1 MALPAFAIY
10 SFLYLYPSIS
20 NLWNSTKRWD
30 GVTPPEF
37 IGARNFTYLATN
49 DDLFLKVVGNNFRFA
64 FVVVVLQTSLSLLFA
79 TFLLKNT
86 KTTIFLRVVYFFP
99 TILSSVSVGL
109 IWLFLYNPN
118 YGLINATGKS
128 IGLMNEPGINWLG
141 DGRFALYAIAITQ
154 VWFHTGQMMVVYIA
168 GLQQIPKE
176 LYEAAEVDGASPL
189 RIYRSIALPLSRP
202 AMGATAI
209 FLFVINWNDL
219 LWPLLLIQES
229 DKKTLP
235 LAMLAYRGE
244 YFVSFSMLFTAVMV
258 ASLPMVIMYL
268 MMQRSFIA
276 GLTAGAVKG

>member
-1 MALPAFAIY
+1 MIFKSSRIVSLTLFAALILIPSLIVVLG
-10 SFLYLYPSIS
+10 SFKTDSEVYNKPLSLPDVWSLDNYKRLLSDS
-20 NLWNSTKRWD
+20 DLDVSFRNS
-30 GVTPPEF
+30 
-37 IGARNFTYLATN
+37 
-49 DDLFLKVVGNNFRFA
+49 
-64 FVVVVLQTSLSLLFA
+64 VVVTLLSVIFTLLFA
-79 TFLLKNT
+79 SLASFAIARMMT
-86 KTTIFLRVVYFFP
+86 
-99 TILSSVSVGL
+99 VSGKVL
-109 IWLFLYNPN
+109 
-118 YGLINATGKS
+118 AT
-128 IGLMNEPGINWLG
+128 L
-141 DGRFALYAIAITQ
+141 FALGLAIPAQINL
-154 VWFHTGQMMVVYIA
+154 VPIYYIFRDL
-168 GLQQIPKE
+168 GLTNSFLGLVIINVTTTLPISIFILTAFFRE
-176 LYEAAEVDGASPL
+176 ISRDMYEASEVDGASPL

-229 DKKTLP
+229 EKKTLP

>member
-1 MALPAFAIY
+1 MRDEKIQMIFKSSRIVSLTLFAALILIPSLIVVLG
-10 SFLYLYPSIS
+10 SFKTDSEVYNKPLSLPDVWSLDNYKRLLSDS
-20 NLWNSTKRWD
+20 DLDVSFRNS
-30 GVTPPEF
+30 
-37 IGARNFTYLATN
+37 
-49 DDLFLKVVGNNFRFA
+49 
-64 FVVVVLQTSLSLLFA
+64 VVVTLLSVIFTLLFA
-79 TFLLKNT
+79 SLASFAIARMIT
-86 KTTIFLRVVYFFP
+86 
-99 TILSSVSVGL
+99 VSGKVL
-109 IWLFLYNPN
+109 
-118 YGLINATGKS
+118 AT
-128 IGLMNEPGINWLG
+128 L
-141 DGRFALYAIAITQ
+141 FALGLAIPAQINL
-154 VWFHTGQMMVVYIA
+154 VPIYYIFRDL
-168 GLQQIPKE
+168 GLTNSFLGLVIINVTTTLPISIFILTAFFRE
-176 LYEAAEVDGASPL
+176 ISRDMYEASEVDGASPL

-229 DKKTLP
+229 EKKTLP